1 MDVKEL
7 QAMADVEL
15 QEKERQLKQ
24 EVFNL
29 RFQLATGRIENP
41 MKIRQARRD
50 LARVK
55 TVLTQKMMA
64 SRGRGSRASDR
75 KSDGVGSGMW

>member
-1 MDVKEL
+1 MEIKDLRGMDV
-7 QAMADVEL
+7 VEL
-15 QEKERQLKQ
+15 AEKEKQLMQ

-41 MKIRQARRD
+41 MKIRQTRRD

-55 TVLTQKMMA
+55 TMLREK
-64 SRGRGSRASDR
+64 RGAPEAAGGS
-75 KSDGVGSGMW
+75 KKG

>member
-1 MDVKEL
+1 MEVKEL
-7 QAMADVEL
+7 RGMDVVEL
-15 QEKERQLKQ
+15 SEKERQLTQ

-41 MKIRQARRD
+41 MKIRQTRRD

-55 TVLTQKMMA
+55 TIIREKNAATPAV
-64 SRGRGSRASDR
+64 GRSKA
-75 KSDGVGSGMW
+75 

>member
-7 QAMADVEL
+7 QAMADIEL

-41 MKIRQARRD
+41 MKIRQTRRD

-64 SRGRGSRASDR
+64 SRGRGS
-75 KSDGVGSGMW
+75 

>member
-1 MDVKEL
+1 MDTKEL
-7 QAMADVEL
+7 QAMADIEL

-24 EVFNL
+24 EIFNL

-41 MKIRQARRD
+41 MKIRQTRRD

-55 TVLTQKMMA
+55 TVLTQKMAA
-64 SRGRGSRASDR
+64 SRGRGS
-75 KSDGVGSGMW
+75 

>member
-1 MDVKEL
+1 MDIKEL
-7 QAMADVEL
+7 QAMADIEL

-24 EVFNL
+24 EIFNL

-41 MKIRQARRD
+41 MKIRQTRRD

-55 TVLTQKMMA
+55 TVLTQKMTA
-64 SRGRGSRASDR
+64 SRGRGS
-75 KSDGVGSGMW
+75 

>member
-1 MDVKEL
+1 MDLKEL
-7 QAMADVEL
+7 RGLTEAEL
-15 QEKERQLKQ
+15 TEKETQLAQ

-41 MKIRQARRD
+41 MKIRHTKRD

-55 TVLTQKMMA
+55 TIMREK
-64 SRGRGSRASDR
+64 SRSEKAQ
-75 KSDGVGSGMW
+75 

>member
-7 QAMADVEL
+7 RDLTAAEL
-15 QEKERQLKQ
+15 AEKEQQLSQ
-24 EVFNL
+24 ELFSL
-29 RFQLATGRIENP
+29 RFQLAAGRVENP

-55 TVLTQKMMA
+55 TVLRQQVLAGKPVSKKKA
-64 SRGRGSRASDR
+64 G
-75 KSDGVGSGMW
+75 